1 MFKRKTSLYIA
12 IFLSLIIVI
21 FNFLYIPSNILSW
34 DVFGYYLYL
43 PCLFIYNDLG
53 LNDVSVI
60 HNIIE
65 QYNSSATFYQA
76 VQLPSGDWVMRYQM
90 GMAILYSP
98 AFFIG
103 HLVALI
109 GGYTADGFSSPYQ
122 YSVFIENIIVTI
134 IGIFIMRKLLLKF
147 FNEKVTAVV
156 LIILVI
162 GTNFFYHNAFYGANA
177 MNHNYLFTLYALLIW
192 ITIKWY
198 ETYKFKYIIFLGL
211 VIGIITLSRPPE
223 IICVLIP
230 VLWGIKNK
238 ASFLEKLE
246 LIKQKKYQIIT
257 CALIILFIGF
267 LQLFYYKIS
276 TGNFLFYSYGGN
288 KGEGFDFLSPY
299 IISFSFSFR
308 KGWLLYTPILIFSI
322 IGFYFLYKRN
332 KSIFFSLFLFFIVN
346 LYIVSSWS
354 TWWGGETF
362 SQKNV
367 IQSYAILAFPLGY
380 FITYL
385 NERKK
390 YIKAIF
396 YIIFCLLIILNLFQT
411 WQILHGVLH
420 PSRMSKAYYFR
431 IFGKTSA
438 SKEDKKLLMVEHTYT
453 DKDVFNNEG
462 DYDKR
467 NLQFY
472 DFEDK
477 ESEYATKHYSEFVSI
492 SGKYS
497 LKMDS
502 INIFSPGIEKKFTE
516 LTEKDHVWIRA
527 SAYVYPVVDT
537 KENPLTLV
545 ITFQHKDGNYKYR
558 ALNTE
563 DLNLK
568 LNEWNK
574 ISMDYLT
581 PWLRSKNDMIK
592 IYFWLRGKNEVY
604 IDDFKVEVFER
615 KY

>member
-1 MFKRKTSLYIA
+1 MNKRKTSLYIA

-21 FNFLYIPSNILSW
+21 FNFLYIPANILSW

-53 LNDVSVI
+53 LNDISII
-60 HNIIE
+60 HNIVE

-76 VQLPSGDWVMRYQM
+76 VQLPSGEWVMRYQM

-103 HLVALI
+103 HLIALT

-192 ITIKWY
+192 ITIKWHD
-198 ETYKFKYIIFLGL
+198 TYKFKYVIFLGL
-211 VIGIITLSRPPE
+211 IIGIITLSRPPE
-223 IICVLIP
+223 IICILIP

-267 LQLFYYKIS
+267 LQLFYYKLY
-276 TGNFLFYSYGGN
+276 TGKFIFYSYGGN
-288 KGEGFDFLSPY
+288 AGEGFEFLNPY
-299 IISFSFSFR
+299 IFSFTFSFR

-332 KSIFFSLFLFFIVN
+332 KSIFFPLFLFFIVN
-346 LYIVSSWS
+346 LYLVSSWS

-367 IQSYAILAFPLGY
+367 IQSYAILVFPLGY

-390 YIKAIF
+390 YIKAVF

-420 PSRMSKAYYFR
+420 PSRMTRAYYFT
-431 IFGKTSA
+431 IFGKTSV
-438 SKEDKKLLMVEHTYT
+438 SEEDKKLLIVE
-453 DKDVFNNEG
+453 
-462 DYDKR
+462 
-467 NLQFY
+467 
-472 DFEDK
+472 
-477 ESEYATKHYSEFVSI
+477 
-492 SGKYS
+492 
-497 LKMDS
+497 
-502 INIFSPGIEKKFTE
+502 
-516 LTEKDHVWIRA
+516 
-527 SAYVYPVVDT
+527 
-537 KENPLTLV
+537 
-545 ITFQHKDGNYKYR
+545 
-558 ALNTE
+558 
-563 DLNLK
+563 
-568 LNEWNK
+568 
-574 ISMDYLT
+574 
-581 PWLRSKNDMIK
+581 RS
-592 IYFWLRGKNEVY
+592 
-604 IDDFKVEVFER
+604 
-615 KY
+615 

>member
-1 MFKRKTSLYIA
+1 MNKRKASLYIA
-12 IFLSLIIVI
+12 IFLSLIIVL

-53 LNDVSVI
+53 LNDISVI

-65 QYNSSATFYQA
+65 QYSSSATFYQA

-109 GGYTADGFSSPYQ
+109 GGYTTDGFSSPYQ

-147 FNEKVTAVV
+147 FNEKVTAIV

-192 ITIKWY
+192 ITIKWH

-238 ASFLEKLE
+238 AGFLEKLE

-267 LQLFYYKIS
+267 LQLFYYKLY
-276 TGNFLFYSYGGN
+276 TGKFIFYSYGGN
-288 KGEGFDFLSPY
+288 AGEGFEFLNPY
-299 IISFSFSFR
+299 IFSFTFSFR

-332 KSIFFSLFLFFIVN
+332 KFIFFSLFLFFIVN
-346 LYIVSSWS
+346 IYIVSSWS

-380 FITYL
+380 FITYM

-420 PSRMSKAYYFR
+420 PSRMTMAYYFA
-431 IFGKTSA
+431 IFGKTSV
-438 SKEDKKLLMVEHTYT
+438 SEEDKKLLIVERSYSYEEEF
-453 DKDVFNNEG
+453 KNPE
-462 DYDKR
+462 DYNKR
-467 NLQFY
+467 MF
-472 DFEDK
+472 DFISFEDNNNNP
-477 ESEYATKHYSEFVSI
+477 HYS
-492 SGKYS
+492 
-497 LKMDS
+497 DS
-502 INIFSPGIEKKFTE
+502 IAHLGSYSMMLDSNFYFSTGIAAKYKHITD
-516 LTEKDHVWIRA
+516 KDHVWIRA
-527 SAYVYPVVDT
+527 TVYIYPVIDI
-537 KENPLTLV
+537 KENPSTLV
-545 ITFQHKDGNYKYR
+545 VTFQHKGYNYKYR
-558 ALNTE
+558 TVNTE
-563 DLNLK
+563 NLNLK

-574 ISMDYLT
+574 ISMDYMT
-581 PWLRSKNDMIK
+581 PFPRSKNDNLNV
-592 IYFWLRGKNEVY
+592 YLWHRGKNKIY
-604 IDDFKVEVFER
+604 IDDLKVEVFER
-615 KY
+615 KL

>member
-1 MFKRKTSLYIA
+1 MNKRKTSLYIA

-21 FNFLYIPSNILSW
+21 FNFLYIPTNILSW

-192 ITIKWY
+192 ITIKWH

-238 ASFLEKLE
+238 ASFLEKFE

-267 LQLFYYKIS
+267 LQLFYYKLY
-276 TGNFLFYSYGGN
+276 TGKFIFYSYGGN
-288 KGEGFDFLSPY
+288 AGEGFEFLSPY
-299 IISFSFSFR
+299 IFSFTFSFR

-420 PSRMSKAYYFR
+420 PSRMTKAYYFT
-431 IFGKTSA
+431 IFGKTSV
-438 SKEDKKLLMVEHTYT
+438 SEEDKKLLIIERSYSYEEEF
-453 DKDVFNNEG
+453 KNPE
-462 DYDKR
+462 DYNKR
-467 NLQFY
+467 IF
-472 DFEDK
+472 DFISFEDNNNNN
-477 ESEYATKHYSEFVSI
+477 SHYS
-492 SGKYS
+492 
-497 LKMDS
+497 DS
-502 INIFSPGIEKKFTE
+502 IAHSDSYSMVLDSNFCFSTGIAAKYKDITD
-516 LTEKDHVWIRA
+516 KDHVWIRA
-527 SAYVYPVVDT
+527 SVYIYPVIDI
-537 KENPLTLV
+537 KENPSTLV
-545 ITFQHKDGNYKYR
+545 VTFQHKGFNYKYR
-558 ALNTE
+558 TVNTE

-574 ISMDYLT
+574 ISMDYMT
-581 PWLRSKNDMIK
+581 PFPRSKNDNLNV
-592 IYFWLRGKNEVY
+592 YLWHRGKNKIY
-604 IDDFKVEVFER
+604 IDDLKVEVFER
-615 KY
+615 KF